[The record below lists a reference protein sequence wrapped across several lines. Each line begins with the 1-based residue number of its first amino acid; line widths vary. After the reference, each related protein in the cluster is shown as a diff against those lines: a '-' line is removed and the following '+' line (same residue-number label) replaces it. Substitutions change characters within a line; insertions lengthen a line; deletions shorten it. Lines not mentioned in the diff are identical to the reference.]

1 MKIEGKVALVTGGAS
16 GLGEAC
22 VRDLVAKKAKV
33 LFLDMNEERGA
44 ALSSELGDSTLFMK
58 ADVTSPEE
66 IENVI
71 AEMKSRLGGIHIAVN
86 CAGIG
91 WAQRVVSKHGPMQ
104 LDIFAKIIEVNLI
117 GTFNVIR
124 LAAQAM
130 LENELDGDDG
140 RGAIINTASAAAY
153 EGQIGQ
159 SAYSASKGGIVSM
172 TLPLARDLASKGIR
186 VVSIAP
192 GLFDTPMLAALPEEA
207 RAALSAS
214 VPFPS
219 RLGFPSEFAAL
230 VSSIVENPMINGT
243 TIRIDG
249 AIRMAPK

>member
-71 AEMKSRLGGIHIAVN
+71 AEIKSRLGGIHIAIN

-91 WAQRVVSKHGPMQ
+91 WAQRVVSKYGPMQ
-104 LDIFAKIIEVNLI
+104 LDIFAKVIEVNLI

-140 RGAIINTASAAAY
+140 RGVIINTASAAAY

-172 TLPLARDLASKGIR
+172 TLPLARDLASRGVR
-186 VVSIAP
+186 VVAVAP

-207 RAALSAS
+207 RVALGAS

-230 VSSIVENPMINGT
+230 VSSIVENPMVNGT

-249 AIRMAPK
+249 ALRMAPK